1 METDSWKLIETV
13 TVSYEEY
20 VDFDIKEIISEYN
33 TNNNTNYKLEDVDDL
48 YVKRNTLH
56 LEMKDETVISE
67 DWILWDWDYK
77 RPDKYLYNQ
86 F

>member
-33 TNNNTNYKLEDVDDL
+33 ANNNTNYKLEDVDDL
-48 YVKRNTLH
+48 YVKRNTLY